1 MLKWHPGLERID
13 MKIAVIGANGRLGSK
28 IVKHALNRGHK
39 VKSIIYSGD
48 PTDSREEVVYKSVFD
63 VTKEDLIDVDV
74 VLSAYGSGFKADP
87 VLNKQAYLKYKS
99 LMEETGLKFVTI
111 AGAGSLYSDDSHTL
125 REYEQPD
132 YYQKMYG
139 ISKNIYEGIC
149 ELKKTSGL
157 KWTAVCPSQ
166 LFDFEGPFTGNTII
180 GLDETILHNE
190 ANKSVV
196 TYEDLASSM
205 LDVAELGIFDEKVV
219 TFATRK
225 GY

>member
-1 MLKWHPGLERID
+1 
-13 MKIAVIGANGRLGSK
+13 MKIAVIGANGRLGTK
-28 IVKHALNRGHK
+28 IVKHALNRGHE
-39 VKSIIYSGD
+39 VKSIIYAGD
-48 PTDSREEVVYKSVFD
+48 PSDSREEVIYKSVFD
-63 VTKEDLIDVDV
+63 ITKEDLNDVDV
-74 VLSAYGSGFKADP
+74 VLSAYGSGFNADP
-87 VLNKQAYLKYKS
+87 VLNKNAYLKYKE

-125 REYEQPD
+125 REYEQPN

-139 ISKNIYEGIC
+139 ISKNICEGIG
-149 ELKKTSGL
+149 ELKKTKGL

-166 LFDFEGPFTGNTII
+166 FFDFEGPYTGNVIV
-180 GLDETILHNE
+180 GLDETLLYNE
-190 ANKSVV
+190 VNKSVV

-205 LDVAELGIFDEKVV
+205 LDVAELGIFEEKVV